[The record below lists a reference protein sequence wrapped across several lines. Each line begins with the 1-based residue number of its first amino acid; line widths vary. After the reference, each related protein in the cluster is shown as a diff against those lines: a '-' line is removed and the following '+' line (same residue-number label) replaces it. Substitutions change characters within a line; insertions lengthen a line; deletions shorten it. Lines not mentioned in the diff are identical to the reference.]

1 MLSSLSQLFKLFKR
15 IKISKILVRLI
26 EKYIVFIPIHH
37 PFNLENVKMLK
48 CKMLKYKNKN

>member
-15 IKISKILVRLI
+15 VKISKILVRLI

-37 PFNLENVKMLK
+37 PLNLENVKILK
-48 CKMLKYKNKN
+48 C